1 MSVQMF
7 YLPKA
12 SVSGDSAF
20 IIVSQPLL
28 TDVIFKKKSLFYIVQ
43 LGRIGISHYNKTDGV
58 KLSDKDTNTK

>member
-20 IIVSQPLL
+20 IIVCQPLL
-28 TDVIFKKKSLFYIVQ
+28 SDLIYNKIILHSKE
-43 LGRIGISHYNKTDGV
+43 RIGISHYNKTDGV